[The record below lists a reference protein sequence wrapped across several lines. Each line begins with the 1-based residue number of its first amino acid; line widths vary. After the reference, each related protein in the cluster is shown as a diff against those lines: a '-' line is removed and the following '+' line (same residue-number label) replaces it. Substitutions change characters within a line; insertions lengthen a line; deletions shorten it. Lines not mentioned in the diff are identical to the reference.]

1 MIKHPRLMRLAT
13 MLLYLFAVAIAPAVR
28 AQRVLECRFVSV
40 APSSFVYGQWSFAA
54 DISGGFLHLLLARP
68 QDTDPT
74 VTTFTPLDHGRSV
87 HTAMQVGSGDGASTA
102 NFDMATLGPD
112 DLVTL
117 DQWQFGG
124 TEQYD
129 RLILRCPSHT

>member
-1 MIKHPRLMRLAT
+1 M
-13 MLLYLFAVAIAPAVR
+13 
-28 AQRVLECRFVSV
+28 
-40 APSSFVYGQWSFAA
+40 A
-54 DISGGFLHLLLARP
+54 D
-68 QDTDPT
+68 QY
-74 VTTFTPLDHGRSV
+74 

-102 NFDMATLGPD
+102 DFDMATLGPG

-124 TEQYD
+124 AEEYD

>member
-1 MIKHPRLMRLAT
+1 
-13 MLLYLFAVAIAPAVR
+13 
-28 AQRVLECRFVSV
+28 
-40 APSSFVYGQWSFAA
+40 
-54 DISGGFLHLLLARP
+54 
-68 QDTDPT
+68 
-74 VTTFTPLDHGRSV
+74 
-87 HTAMQVGSGDGASTA
+87 MQVGSGDGASTA